1 MEKSMVLF
9 MHEQNIICSQT
20 QLKDIAHERTIIC
33 RQLFVGHGVSFQPMK
48 RKKNLHQMIILSFL
62 TVGNVKQYEISSFK
76 GQKFLFE

>member
-1 MEKSMVLF
+1 MVLF

-20 QLKDIAHERTIIC
+20 QLEDIAHEWTIIF
-33 RQLFVGHGVSFQPMK
+33 RQLFAGHGVSFQPMK